1 MGQLQS
7 KSAVARRVY
16 ELIVLD
22 CEKQEEHDAL
32 RFCYISSFINDF
44 HTLCIQSMVDV
55 FESVMAAA
63 WLELGYEPQGNNCWW
78 EGGFEL
84 KAQVLG
90 IKI

>member
-1 MGQLQS
+1 MDQLQP
-7 KSAVARRVY
+7 KSAVARRAY

-22 CEKQEEHDAL
+22 CEEQEGQ
-32 RFCYISSFINDF
+32 DF
-44 HTLCIQSMVDV
+44 PTLCIQSMVDV

-63 WLELGYEPQGNNCWW
+63 WLELGYEPQGKKCWW

>member
-1 MGQLQS
+1 MDQLQP
-7 KSAVARRVY
+7 KSAAARRAY

-22 CEKQEEHDAL
+22 CEEQEEHDAL
-32 RFCYISSFINDF
+32 RFCYISSFIDDF
-44 HTLCIQSMVDV
+44 PTLCIQSMVDV

-63 WLELGYEPQGNNCWW
+63 WLELGYEPQGKKCWW